1 LIPKVVSWKKD
12 TVGDLEALLKGGDTI
27 AVIDIHGVPA
37 GAMLGMRAALRS
49 DMQIQVAKKRL
60 MAIAWERMGY
70 KSEDLNA
77 LFEGVVQPALVSSA
91 NLNSFQMFTELKKT
105 EAGRAAKEG
114 DIAPHQIVV
123 EKMDT
128 GMPPGPI
135 VGELNSVGIP
145 AKITGGSVQ
154 IQKRTVVLEAG
165 EVFVGDMGMML
176 SKIGINPIVTGLR
189 LCGTLEDGTLFQ
201 PSTLDIDYEQ
211 FETDLIS
218 YAAGAFNLA
227 CNITWFTSQT
237 MPTILAKASREA
249 MAVALEAAI
258 ATADT
263 MPHLVGRAHGSA
275 LGVAGQLDSEALDE
289 ELTNMLGAAA
299 SAAVS
304 AVASSSDSTSEAP
317 TEAEEEEEEEE
328 EESFG
333 GLGDLF
339 G

>member
-1 LIPKVVSWKKD
+1 MIPKVVSWKKD
-12 TVGDLEALLKGGDTI
+12 TVKDLVELLKSGDTI

-37 GAMLGMRAALRS
+37 GAMLGMRASLRT
-49 DMQIQVAKKRL
+49 DMNIQVAKKRL
-60 MAIAWERMGY
+60 MTIAWERAGF
-70 KSEDLNA
+70 KDSNLDE
-77 LFEGVVQPALVSSA
+77 LFQGAIQPALVSSSS
-91 NLNSFQMFTELKKT
+91 LNSFEMFTELKKT

-114 DIAPHQIVV
+114 DVAPHQIVV

-145 AKITGGSVQ
+145 AKIMGGSVQ
-154 IQKRTVVLEAG
+154 IQKRTVVLEEG
-165 EVFVGDMGMML
+165 EVFEGDMGMML

-189 LCGTLEDGTLFQ
+189 LCGTLEGGTLFA

-263 MPHLVGRAHGSA
+263 MPHLVGRAHSGA
-275 LGVAGQLDSEALDE
+275 LAVAGQLDSDALDE
-289 ELTNMLGAAA
+289 ELANMLGAAA
-299 SAAVS
+299 SAA
-304 AVASSSDSTSEAP
+304 AATASSSDSTSEVS

>member
-1 LIPKVVSWKKD
+1 MIPKVMSWKKD
-12 TVGDLEALLKGGDTI
+12 TVQDLTDLIKSGDTL

-37 GAMLGMRAALRS
+37 GAMLGMRATLRG
-49 DMQIQVAKKRL
+49 DMKIQVAKKRL
-60 MAIAWERMGY
+60 MSIAWERCGL
-70 KSEDLNA
+70 KDENLNE
-77 LFEGVVQPALVSSA
+77 LFQDAVQPALVSSST
-91 NLNSFQMFTELKKT
+91 LNSFKMFDELKKT

-114 DIAPHQIVV
+114 DVAPHQIVV

-145 AKITGGSVQ
+145 AKIMGGSVQ
-154 IQKRTVVLEAG
+154 IQKRTVVLEEG
-165 EVFVGDMGMML
+165 DVFEGDMGMML

-189 LCGTLEDGTLFQ
+189 LCGTLEDGTVFS

-227 CNITWFTSQT
+227 CNITWYTNQT

-263 MPHLVGRAHGSA
+263 MPHLVGRAHNGA
-275 LGVAGQLDSEALDE
+275 MAVAGQLDSDALDE
-289 ELTNMLGAAA
+289 ELANMLGAAA
-299 SAAVS
+299 SAA
-304 AVASSSDSTSEAP
+304 ATAASSPESTSEAP

>member
-1 LIPKVVSWKKD
+1 MIPKVVSWKKD
-12 TVGDLEALLKGGDTI
+12 TVKDLVDLLKSGDTI
-27 AVIDIHGVPA
+27 AVIDVHGVPA
-37 GAMLGMRAALRS
+37 GAMLGMRASLRP
-49 DMQIQVAKKRL
+49 DMKIQVAKKRL
-60 MAIAWERMGY
+60 MSIAWERAGF
-70 KSEDLNA
+70 EDSNLNE
-77 LFEGVVQPALVSSA
+77 LFEGAIQPALVSSS
-91 NLNSFQMFTELKKT
+91 NLNSFELFTELKKT

-114 DIAPHQIVV
+114 DVAPHQIVV

-135 VGELNSVGIP
+135 VGDLNSVGIP
-145 AKITGGSVQ
+145 AKIMGGSVQ

-165 EVFVGDMGMML
+165 DVFEGDMGMML

-189 LCGTLEDGTLFQ
+189 LCGTLEDGTLFS

-258 ATADT
+258 TTAET
-263 MPHLVGRAHGSA
+263 MPHLVGRAHNGA
-275 LGVAGQLDSEALDE
+275 MAVAGQLDSDALDE
-289 ELTNMLGAAA
+289 ELANMLGAAA
-299 SAAVS
+299 SAAAS
-304 AVASSSDSTSEAP
+304 AASSSDSTSEVP

>member
-1 LIPKVVSWKKD
+1 
-12 TVGDLEALLKGGDTI
+12 
-27 AVIDIHGVPA
+27 
-37 GAMLGMRAALRS
+37 
-49 DMQIQVAKKRL
+49 
-60 MAIAWERMGY
+60 
-70 KSEDLNA
+70 
-77 LFEGVVQPALVSSA
+77 
-91 NLNSFQMFTELKKT
+91 
-105 EAGRAAKEG
+105 
-114 DIAPHQIVV
+114 
-123 EKMDT
+123 
-128 GMPPGPI
+128 MPPGPI
-135 VGELNSVGIP
+135 VGELNSVVIP
-145 AKITGGSVQ
+145 AKIMGGSVQ
-154 IQKRTVVLEAG
+154 IQKRTVVLEEG
-165 EVFVGDMGMML
+165 EVFEGDMGMML

-189 LCGTLEDGTLFQ
+189 LCGTLEGGTLFA

-227 CNITWFTSQT
+227 CNITWLTSQT

-263 MPHLVGRAHGSA
+263 MPHLVGRAHSGA
-275 LGVAGQLDSEALDE
+275 LAVAGQLDSDALDE
-289 ELTNMLGAAA
+289 ELANMLGAAA
-299 SAAVS
+299 SAA
-304 AVASSSDSTSEAP
+304 AATASSSDSTSEVS

>member
-1 LIPKVVSWKKD
+1 MSWKKD
-12 TVGDLEALLKGGDTI
+12 TVQDLVDLLKSGDTI

-37 GAMLGMRAALRS
+37 GAMLGMRATLRN
-49 DMQIQVAKKRL
+49 DMNIQVAKKRL
-60 MAIAWERMGY
+60 MAIAWERVGL
-70 KSEDLNA
+70 KDENLNE
-77 LFEGVVQPALVSSA
+77 LFQGSVQPALVSSSK
-91 NLNSFQMFTELKKT
+91 LNSFELFTELKKT

-114 DIAPHQIVV
+114 DVAPYQIVV

-145 AKITGGSVQ
+145 AKIMGGSVQ
-154 IQKRTVVLEAG
+154 IQKRTVVLEEG
-165 EVFVGDMGMML
+165 DVFEGDMGMML

-189 LCGTLEDGTLFQ
+189 LCGTLEGGTVFQ

-211 FETDLIS
+211 FESDLIS

-227 CNITWFTSQT
+227 CNITWFTDQT

-263 MPHLVGRAHGSA
+263 MPHLVGRAHSGA
-275 LGVAGQLDSEALDE
+275 LAVAGQLDSDALDE
-289 ELTNMLGAAA
+289 ELANMLGAAA
-299 SAAVS
+299 SAAAS
-304 AVASSSDSTSEAP
+304 AASSSDSTSEAP

>member
-1 LIPKVVSWKKD
+1 MIPKVVSWKKD
-12 TVGDLEALLKGGDTI
+12 TVKDLVDLLKSGDTI
-27 AVIDIHGVPA
+27 AVIDVHGVPA
-37 GAMLGMRAALRS
+37 GAMLGMRASLRS
-49 DMQIQVAKKRL
+49 DMNIQVAKKRL
-60 MAIAWERMGY
+60 MTIAWERAGFDD
-70 KSEDLNA
+70 SNLNE
-77 LFEGVVQPALVSSA
+77 LFEGAVQPALVSSA
-91 NLNSFQMFTELKKT
+91 NLNSFELFTELKKT

-114 DIAPHQIVV
+114 DVAPHQIVV

-145 AKITGGSVQ
+145 AKIMGGSVQ
-154 IQKRTVVLEAG
+154 IQKRTVVLEQG
-165 EVFVGDMGMML
+165 DVFDGDMGMML

-189 LCGTLEDGTLFQ
+189 LCGTLEGGTLFA

-249 MAVALEAAI
+249 MAVAMEAAI

-263 MPHLVGRAHGSA
+263 MPHLVGRAHSGA
-275 LGVAGQLDSEALDE
+275 LAVAGQLDSDALDE
-289 ELTNMLGAAA
+289 ELANMLGAAA
-299 SAAVS
+299 SAAAS
-304 AVASSSDSTSEAP
+304 AASSSDSTSEVP
-317 TEAEEEEEEEE
+317 TEAEEEDEEEE